1 VSKEQIARAKDIDI
15 EGYIL
20 THEPDNVKRVGNALY
35 LKDHD
40 SLEIS
45 NGLWN
50 WHSHGIGGRNV
61 IDYLIFVRRY
71 SFVDA
76 VEHLAGEQRPSA
88 LIRAAARDAGSV
100 NEMNI
105 THPVAP
111 KARPPT
117 EKKQPER
124 VPFRLPPRN
133 SDNER
138 VIAYLESRGI
148 DRDIILDCIK
158 RGLLYES
165 ATWHNCVFVGRDE
178 SGKAQFAAL
187 RGTTGDFKC
196 DADGSDKSYGFC
208 LPPKDRNCKNAV
220 IFESPIDAL
229 SHKVLFPEV
238 DSYRLSLGCTALAA
252 LTRFLETHPEIESIS
267 VCTDNDEAGNLAA
280 NKIAELP
287 GYSVTR
293 SIPPA
298 GKDWNETLQK
308 IRKEVNPL
316 EDKRKT
322 IRFITPEYKT
332 LFTVKDGESIK
343 FTSGYDGEVK
353 NLKCRFIDEA
363 HVRLIDKYTN
373 DYHICEFAEIMERNG
388 SKYEPIPDQKPML
401 NILAAKYGE
410 ALRDVEIPMTD
421 AAIKTLVGGDYTTE
435 LLYGASEKY
444 VLGALVRGKDGIA
457 VCGMTDDVLTSLHP
471 YNAQS
476 FKRELSPVQS
486 AEPQAETLLGEI
498 SDAKSIV
505 ASRDAADRTAPNKAT
520 EAR

>member
-1 VSKEQIARAKDIDI
+1 MGQVSQEQIGRAKEIGI
-15 EGYIL
+15 EDYIL
-20 THEPDNVKRVGNALY
+20 LHEPDNVKRVGHAYY

-50 WHSHGIGGRNV
+50 WHSQGVGGKNV
-61 IDYLIFVRRY
+61 IDYLIFVRGY

-76 VEHLAGEQRPSA
+76 VRRLAGDELAPMRS
-88 LIRAAARDAGSV
+88 I
-100 NEMNI
+100 
-105 THPVAP
+105 AP

-117 EKKQPER
+117 EKKQPEH
-124 VPFRLPPRN
+124 VPFRLPPHHT
-133 SDNER
+133 DNNR
-138 VIAYLESRGI
+138 VISYLESRVI
-148 DRDIILDCIK
+148 DRDIIFDCIK
-158 RGLLYES
+158 RGNLYES

-178 SGKAQFAAL
+178 NGKAKFTAL
-187 RGTTGDFKC
+187 RGTTDDFKC
-196 DADGSDKSYGFC
+196 DTDGSDKSYGFC

-308 IRKEVNPL
+308 IRKEVKPL
-316 EDKRKT
+316 EDKRKD
-322 IRFITPEYKT
+322 IRFITPDYKT
-332 LFTVKDGESIK
+332 LFTVKDGDKIK
-343 FTSGYDGEVK
+343 FTAGFDGEVSEP
-353 NLKCRFIDEA
+353 KCRFIDET
-363 HVRLIDKYTN
+363 HTKIGSNY
-373 DYHICEFAEIMERNG
+373 YHICEFAERIERNG
-388 SKYEPIPDQKPML
+388 SKYEPIPDQKPKL

-410 ALRDVEIPMTD
+410 ALQDVEIPMTD
-421 AAIKTLVGGDYTTE
+421 AAIKKLVGGKYAIE
-435 LLYGASEKY
+435 PLRYQNGSVFGA
-444 VLGALVRGKDGIA
+444 VARGKDGIA
-457 VCGMTDDVLTSLHP
+457 VCGMADDVLTSLHP
-471 YNAQS
+471 YNAQTQ
-476 FKRELSPVQS
+476 KREMGVIEASPPGKADFLGKIDKFKEKAAAQIPKS
-486 AEPQAETLLGEI
+486 AN
-498 SDAKSIV
+498 
-505 ASRDAADRTAPNKAT
+505 PNKTQDAL
-520 EAR
+520 E